1 MELKFGMKSVIHQ
14 LQKPMFK
21 PFYGRCK
28 GKCGKNNQLIPV
40 KSGLCER
47 CNYEQKQN
55 KKKSEGKSIKKYTY
69 VKEATGEAA
78 LMQNMVEGLPD
89 HETRCFVCNKRIA
102 VLTYSNMA
110 HILPKGKFPAYRLYS
125 ANIKI
130 MCFNLDGTGCHS
142 RLDHQPKST
151 LIEEG
156 WQKVF
161 DLQEEL
167 KSIYPQIL

>member
-1 MELKFGMKSVIHQ
+1 MAFKIHYGYCKTCNKDGQ
-14 LQKPMFK
+14 L
-21 PFYGRCK
+21 
-28 GKCGKNNQLIPV
+28 LVV
-40 KSGLCER
+40 KSLLCER
-47 CNYEQKQN
+47 CNYN
-55 KKKSEGKSIKKYTY
+55 KKQASKKAAGKSVKKYTY

-89 HETRCFVCNKRIA
+89 HETRCFVCDKRIA

-151 LIEEG
+151 LTEDG

-167 KSIYPQIL
+167 KHSYPNII